1 MKTGTLLAIILFA
14 LVAVAHLIRLVDR
27 TEVVVGTMVVPLWVS
42 VLGVVVPGL
51 IAWLLWRE
59 SK

>member
-1 MKTGTLLAIILFA
+1 MKTGTLLAIILFV

-27 TEVVVGTMVVPLWVS
+27 TEILVGTMVLPLWAS

-51 IAWLLWRE
+51 IAWLLWKE
-59 SK
+59 SR

>member
-14 LVAVAHLIRLVDR
+14 LVALAHLVRLIDR
-27 TEVVVGTMVVPLWVS
+27 TEILVGTMAVPLWVS

>member
-1 MKTGTLLAIILFA
+1 MKTGTLLAIILFTV
-14 LVAVAHLIRLVDR
+14 VAFVHLLRLIYGINVTIDD
-27 TEVVVGTMVVPLWVS
+27 WVTPQWLS
-42 VLGVVVPGL
+42 VLGVIGPGV

>member
-1 MKTGTLLAIILFA
+1 MKTGTLLAIILLTVVA
-14 LVAVAHLIRLVDR
+14 LTHLLRLIYGINVTIDD
-27 TEVVVGTMVVPLWVS
+27 WVTPQWLS
-42 VLGVVVPGL
+42 VLGVIGPGV

>member
-1 MKTGTLLAIILFA
+1 MKTGTLLAIILFV
-14 LVAVAHLIRLVDR
+14 LVAVAHLFRLVDR

-59 SK
+59 TK

>member
-14 LVAVAHLIRLVDR
+14 LVALAHLVRLIDR
-27 TEVVVGTMVVPLWVS
+27 TEILVGTMAVPLWVS

-59 SK
+59 TK